1 MLTILHTIRDYCYP
15 EPLSTQ
21 EPQEFTIEKSEF
33 KIIYI
38 APMKAIAA
46 EVVKKLGNRLAWL
59 GIQVRELTGINY
71 FHQKMVLNIACQNN
85 MLILLILGDMQL
97 TKGEISNTQIIVTT
111 PEKWDVIT
119 RKSTG
124 DVELSQV

>member
-21 EPQEFTIEKSEF
+21 EPQEFTIEKNEF
-33 KIIYI
+33 KIVYI

-46 EVVKKLGNRLAWL
+46 EIVRKLGSRLTWL

-71 FHQKMVLNIACQNN
+71 FRQINCQ
-85 MLILLILGDMQL
+85 I
-97 TKGEISNTQIIVTT
+97 
-111 PEKWDVIT
+111 WY
-119 RKSTG
+119 
-124 DVELSQV
+124 